1 MPEHAGLWS
10 PGRRALTI
18 GLVLNVTIVASEA
31 LAVSTIMP
39 IVSTDLAGSNR
50 DLYGWVF
57 SGFFLGSLIG
67 IVIAGALIDR
77 GGLVRPF
84 VLGLGLFSAGLL
96 VGGLA
101 PSMPILVAG
110 RILQGL
116 GAGGIPAVAYVAI
129 GRALPEDLRPR
140 MFATL
145 STAWVLPGVIG
156 PTVAAVVAETFHW
169 RIVFLGLLPLIAVAA
184 ALTLPA
190 MAAVGPAATAHG
202 EAEKQHDVAVAARR
216 RLPLAFLLAASAGM
230 TVAGLTDARLVPGLP
245 LVVAGI
251 ALGFPAFRRLTPAG
265 TLRAARGLPAAVL
278 LRGLLTFAFFAAD
291 AYVALA
297 LQDWRGTKATE
308 SGVVL
313 TAATLSWTAGAW
325 VQARWIGRVG
335 AARFVR
341 IGFATVAVGIVGFGA
356 ILSPAVPIAVGA
368 IAWAV
373 AGLGMGFSYSPLSLL
388 VLRDAPPE
396 SQGNATAGLQLSD
409 VLGTSLGTGVGGA
422 LIALAH
428 RDGAAGW
435 VGLAWAFGAGV
446 VVALA
451 GFVLAGRLRR
461 LVHQPIDA
469 RAIDPVVVDR
479 ARPAPDGGAPSN
491 QG

>member
-10 PGRRALTI
+10 PGRRALTL

-39 IVSTDLAGSNR
+39 IVAKDLGNNR

-57 SGFFLGSLIG
+57 SGFFLGDLVG

-101 PSMPILVAG
+101 PTMLVLVAG
-110 RILQGL
+110 RVLQGL
-116 GAGGIPAVAYVAI
+116 GAGAIPAVSYVSI

-140 MFATL
+140 MFATI
-145 STAWVLPGVIG
+145 STAWVLPGIIG
-156 PTVAAVVAETFHW
+156 PKVAAFVAQTFHW
-169 RIVFLGLLPLIAVAA
+169 RVVFLGLLPLIAVAA
-184 ALTLPA
+184 AMTLPA
-190 MAAVGPAATAHG
+190 IAAVGPAAASG
-202 EAEKQHDVAVAARR
+202 EAEEEHVAAEAARR
-216 RLPLAFLLAASAGM
+216 RLPLALVLAAGAGM
-230 TVAGLTDARLVPGLP
+230 TVAGLTDASLLPGLP
-245 LVVAGI
+245 LVVVGI
-251 ALGFPAFRRLTPAG
+251 ILGFLAFRRLTPAG
-265 TLRAARGLPAAVL
+265 TLRAVPGLPSAVL
-278 LRGLLTFAFFAAD
+278 LRGFLTFAFFAAD

-297 LQDWRGTKATE
+297 LQDWRGTSATE

-325 VQARWIGRVG
+325 VQARWIGRIG
-335 AARFVR
+335 APRFVR
-341 IGFATVAVGIVGFGA
+341 IGFATVAVGIVGFAA
-356 ILSPAVPIAVGA
+356 ILSPAVPIAVGVVT
-368 IAWAV
+368 WAV

-396 SQGNATAGLQLSD
+396 SQGTATAGLQLSD

-422 LIALAH
+422 FIALAH

-446 VVALA
+446 AVAIA
-451 GFVLAGRLRR
+451 GFTLAGRL
-461 LVHQPIDA
+461 HGPAHEAAQKTMIATSTGQPT
-469 RAIDPVVVDR
+469 R
-479 ARPAPDGGAPSN
+479 
-491 QG
+491 

>member
-39 IVSTDLAGSNR
+39 IVAKDLGNNR

-57 SGFFLGSLIG
+57 SGFFLGDLIG

-101 PSMPILVAG
+101 PTMLVLVAG
-110 RILQGL
+110 RVLQGL
-116 GAGGIPAVAYVAI
+116 GAGAIPAVSYVSI

-140 MFATL
+140 MFATI
-145 STAWVLPGVIG
+145 STAWVLPGIIG
-156 PTVAAVVAETFHW
+156 PTVAAVVAQAFHW
-169 RIVFLGLLPLIAVAA
+169 RVVFLGLLPLIAVAA

-190 MAAVGPAATAHG
+190 MAAVGPAAAASG
-202 EAEKQHDVAVAARR
+202 EAESEHTAAVAARR
-216 RLPLAFLLAASAGM
+216 RLPLALVLSAGAGM

-245 LVVAGI
+245 LLLVGI
-251 ALGFPAFRRLTPAG
+251 VLGFVAFRRLTPAG
-265 TLRAARGLPAAVL
+265 TLRAAPGLPAAVL
-278 LRGLLTFAFFAAD
+278 LRGVLTFAFFAAD
-291 AYVALA
+291 AYVTLA
-297 LQDWRGTKATE
+297 LQDWRGTSATE
-308 SGVVL
+308 SGVIV

-325 VQARWIGRVG
+325 VQARWIARIG
-335 AARFVR
+335 APRFVR
-341 IGFATVAVGIVGFGA
+341 IGFATVAVGILGFAA
-356 ILSPAVPIAVGA
+356 ILSPAVPIAVGVV
-368 IAWAV
+368 AWAI

-396 SQGNATAGLQLSD
+396 SQGTATAGLQLSD

-422 LIALAH
+422 FIALAH
-428 RDGAAGW
+428 RDGAEGW
-435 VGLAWAFGAGV
+435 VGLAWAFGAGIA
-446 VVALA
+446 VAIA
-451 GFVLAGRLRR
+451 GFTLAGRLNRFVPR
-461 LVHQPIDA
+461 PIDE
-469 RAIDPVVVDR
+469 RSIDPVLVDR
-479 ARPAPDGGAPSN
+479 PRPAPDGGAPSN

>member
-18 GLVLNVTIVASEA
+18 GLVLTITLVASEA

-39 IVSTDLAGSNR
+39 IVATDLAGGNR

-57 SGFFLGSLIG
+57 SGFFLGSLVG
-67 IVIAGALIDR
+67 IVLAGALIDR

-101 PSMPILVAG
+101 PTMPILVAG
-110 RILQGL
+110 RVLQGL

-129 GRALPEDLRPR
+129 GRALPEALRPR

-156 PTVAAVVAETFHW
+156 PTVAAVVADNLHW
-169 RIVFLGLLPLIAVAA
+169 RVVFLGLLPLIAVAA
-184 ALTLPA
+184 AMTIPA
-190 MAAVGPAATAHG
+190 MAAVGPGAASAA
-202 EAEKQHDVAVAARR
+202 EAEHDHEIATAARR
-216 RLPLAFLLAASAGM
+216 RLPLALVLAAAAGM
-230 TVAGLTDARLVPGLP
+230 TVAGLTDARLLPGLP
-245 LVVAGI
+245 LIVVGI
-251 ALGFPAFRRLTPAG
+251 LIGFPAFRRLTPSG
-265 TLRAARGLPAAVL
+265 TLRAARGLPSAVL
-278 LRGLLTFAFFAAD
+278 LRGVLTFAFFAAD

-297 LQDWRGTKATE
+297 LQDWRGTSATE
-308 SGVVL
+308 SGIVL

-325 VQARWIGRVG
+325 IQARWIGRIG
-335 AARFVR
+335 APRFVR
-341 IGFATVAVGIVGFGA
+341 LGFGTVAVGILGFAA
-356 ILSPAVPIAVGA
+356 ILSPAVPIAVGVVTWA
-368 IAWAV
+368 I

-396 SQGNATAGLQLSD
+396 SQGTATAGLQLSD

-435 VGLAWAFGAGV
+435 VGLAWAFGVGV
-446 VVALA
+446 AVAVA
-451 GFVLAGRLRR
+451 GFALAGRLRR
-461 LVHQPIDA
+461 PVPQVARRPEHQ
-469 RAIDPVVVDR
+469 REIDPVAMSTGDPTR
-479 ARPAPDGGAPSN
+479 
-491 QG
+491 

>member
-10 PGRRALTI
+10 PGRRALTL

-39 IVSTDLAGSNR
+39 IVAKDLGNNR

-57 SGFFLGSLIG
+57 SGFFLGDLVG

-101 PSMPILVAG
+101 PTMLVLVAG
-110 RILQGL
+110 RVLQGL
-116 GAGGIPAVAYVAI
+116 GAGAIPAVSYVSI

-140 MFATL
+140 MFATI
-145 STAWVLPGVIG
+145 STAWVLPGIIG
-156 PTVAAVVAETFHW
+156 PTVAAFVAQTFHW
-169 RIVFLGLLPLIAVAA
+169 RVVFLGLLPLIAVAA
-184 ALTLPA
+184 AMTLPA
-190 MAAVGPAATAHG
+190 IAAVGPAAASG
-202 EAEKQHDVAVAARR
+202 EAEEEHVAAEAARR
-216 RLPLAFLLAASAGM
+216 RLPLALVLAAGAGM
-230 TVAGLTDARLVPGLP
+230 TVAGLTDASLLPGLP
-245 LVVAGI
+245 LVVVGI
-251 ALGFPAFRRLTPAG
+251 ILGFLAFRRLTPAG
-265 TLRAARGLPAAVL
+265 TLRAVPGLPSAVL
-278 LRGLLTFAFFAAD
+278 LRGFLTFAFFAAD

-297 LQDWRGTKATE
+297 LQDWRGTSATE

-325 VQARWIGRVG
+325 VQARWIGRIG
-335 AARFVR
+335 APRFVR
-341 IGFATVAVGIVGFGA
+341 IGFATVAVGIVGFAA
-356 ILSPAVPIAVGA
+356 ILSPAVPIAVGVVT
-368 IAWAV
+368 WAV

-388 VLRDAPPE
+388 VLRDAPPG
-396 SQGNATAGLQLSD
+396 SQGTATAGLQLSD

-422 LIALAH
+422 FIALAH

-446 VVALA
+446 AVAIA
-451 GFVLAGRLRR
+451 GFTLAGRL
-461 LVHQPIDA
+461 HGPAHEAAQKTMIATSTGQPT
-469 RAIDPVVVDR
+469 R
-479 ARPAPDGGAPSN
+479 
-491 QG
+491 

>member
-10 PGRRALTI
+10 PGRRALTL
-18 GLVLNVTIVASEA
+18 GLVLTITLVASEA
-31 LAVSTIMP
+31 LAVATIMP
-39 IVSTDLAGSNR
+39 IVAADLDAANR

-57 SGFFLGSLIG
+57 SGFFLGSLVG
-67 IVIAGALIDR
+67 IVVAGALIDR
-77 GGLVRPF
+77 RGLVLPF
-84 VLGLGLFSAGLL
+84 ALGLGLFSVGLV

-110 RILQGL
+110 RVLQGL
-116 GAGGIPAVAYVAI
+116 GAGAIPAVAYVSIA
-129 GRALPEDLRPR
+129 RALPEALRPR

-169 RIVFLGLLPLIAVAA
+169 RVVFLGLLPLIAIAA
-184 ALTLPA
+184 AMTLPA
-190 MAAVGPAATAHG
+190 MAAVDPAPVAG
-202 EAEKQHDVAVAARR
+202 DEAQREHDVAAAARR
-216 RLPLAFLLAASAGM
+216 RLPLALLLAIGAGL
-230 TVAGLTDARLVPGLP
+230 TVAGLTDASLVPGVP
-245 LVVAGI
+245 LVVVGI
-251 ALGFPAFRRLTPAG
+251 VIGYPAFRRLTPDG
-265 TLRAARGLPAAVL
+265 TLRAARGLPSAVL

-297 LQDWRGTKATE
+297 LQDWRGTSATE

-325 VQARWIGRVG
+325 VQARWIGRIG

-341 IGFATVAVGIVGFGA
+341 IGFATVAIGIVGFGA
-356 ILSPAVPIAVGA
+356 ILSPEVPIAVGVL
-368 IAWAV
+368 AWAV

-396 SQGNATAGLQLSD
+396 SQGTATAGLQLSD
-409 VLGTSLGTGVGGA
+409 VLGTALGTGVGGA

-428 RDGAAGW
+428 RDGAPGW
-435 VGLAWAFGAGV
+435 VGLAWAFGVGV
-446 VVALA
+446 LVAVA
-451 GFVLAGRLRR
+451 GFALSGRLR
-461 LVHQPIDA
+461 HA
-469 RAIDPVVVDR
+469 AHDPVEAAPR
-479 ARPAPDGGAPSN
+479 SAPEPSPATGAADPTR
-491 QG
+491 